1 MSEGDSSGSSGKRGR
16 GERGEGRGG
25 GYRGGR
31 GKVGRRERVVEERK
45 RRSSVAGK
53 EEGCATR
60 HRWKRDS
67 ERVGYIEL

>member
-16 GERGEGRGG
+16 GERERRG
-25 GYRGGR
+25 GGR

-45 RRSSVAGK
+45 RRSSVVEK